1 MEKSSARLKVF
12 AILVLVMFAA
22 LSTRLWFLQVLATQV
37 YAEEAQNNG
46 VRSVAIDALR
56 GEIWT
61 EDQYGK
67 PNGKPLVQN
76 RSSLEVRVDKQE
88 LEESGVAE
96 QVLGELSAML
106 DIPVK
111 QIRRD
116 LESKLYFD
124 YQPKPVAEFVDEEVA
139 FAIRERQE
147 DFPGVQVRNAS
158 VREYPMGTTASHM
171 VGWVGQVTGCPTR
184 AVTSSRSCD
193 GTRAPARAATGRT
206 TWPARSGLE
215 VAVRAMAARWEGPPA
230 LRRELRRGAHPR
242 SRRPCSPPPAATS
255 CSRSTASGS
264 GRPRTTSERASS
276 ARGRSSTRTA
286 AATSRP
292 MRASWSCSTSRPAG

>member
-1 MEKSSARLKVF
+1 MEKSSSRLKVF
-12 AILVLVMFAA
+12 AILVLVMFVA

-46 VRSVAIDALR
+46 VREVAIDALR

-67 PNGKPLVQN
+67 PNGEPLVQN

-147 DFPGVQVRNAS
+147 DFPGRAGAQ
-158 VREYPMGTTASHM
+158 RERARVPDGPHGLAHGR
-171 VGWVGQVTGCPTR
+171 VGSGQVQAAQLGR
-184 AVTSSRSCD
+184 TSSRPA
-193 GTRAPARAATGRT
+193 TVELERTLLRAERHGAGQA
-206 TWPARSGLE
+206 GLE
-215 VAVRAMAARWEGPPA
+215 VAVREVAARQ
-230 LRRELRRGAHPR
+230 R
-242 SRRPCSPPPAATS
+242 
-255 CSRSTASGS
+255 
-264 GRPRTTSERASS
+264 RASS
-276 ARGRSSTRTA
+276 A
-286 AATSRP
+286 TS
-292 MRASWSCSTSRPAG
+292 

>member
-61 EDQYGK
+61 ADQYGK
-67 PNGKPLVQN
+67 PNGEPLVKN

-88 LEESGVAE
+88 LEESGMAE

-116 LESKLYFD
+116 L
-124 YQPKPVAEFVDEEVA
+124 
-139 FAIRERQE
+139 
-147 DFPGVQVRNAS
+147 
-158 VREYPMGTTASHM
+158 
-171 VGWVGQVTGCPTR
+171 
-184 AVTSSRSCD
+184 
-193 GTRAPARAATGRT
+193 
-206 TWPARSGLE
+206 
-215 VAVRAMAARWEGPPA
+215 
-230 LRRELRRGAHPR
+230 
-242 SRRPCSPPPAATS
+242 
-255 CSRSTASGS
+255 
-264 GRPRTTSERASS
+264 
-276 ARGRSSTRTA
+276 
-286 AATSRP
+286 
-292 MRASWSCSTSRPAG
+292 